1 MDILISDIAKNKA
14 RKKENEFQSKDKI
27 KLQHGQYAYLSSI
40 GPLRRLKIHLWCP
53 WNKLFC
59 S

>member
-1 MDILISDIAKNKA
+1 MDILISDIAKYKP
-14 RKKENEFQSKDKI
+14 RKKKNEFQSKDKI
-27 KLQHGQYAYLSSI
+27 KLQHAQYAHLPSI
-40 GPLRRLKIHLWCP
+40 DPLRRLKIHLWCP

>member
-14 RKKENEFQSKDKI
+14 RKKSNEFQSKDKI

-53 WNKLFC
+53 
-59 S
+59 